1 MTTALVTFTL
11 AATLIVLLPG
21 PDTLIVM
28 RGILL
33 RGRRGAVRTA
43 AGVLTGLT
51 IWATAAV
58 IGLSALLRASHAG
71 YAALRIVGA
80 AYLVTLGVRAIV
92 SRGGGL
98 PAPEFAEAAAD
109 GSQDRDDPAS
119 GKRSGR
125 GGVLGTGYLAGL
137 MSDLLNPKVG
147 VFFVTFLP
155 GFVPHG
161 ESVGPT
167 TALFGA
173 IFVVET
179 GLYFAILL
187 MLVDRIARLMR
198 SPTARR
204 RLDRAT
210 GLVLVTFG
218 IRLATE
224 G

>member
-1 MTTALVTFTL
+1 MVAALVTFTL

-33 RGRRGAVRTA
+33 RGRSAALRTA

-71 YAALRIVGA
+71 YTAMKLAGA
-80 AYLVTLGVRAIV
+80 VYLVTLGVRALL
-92 SRGGGL
+92 SRDGGL
-98 PAPEFAEAAAD
+98 PVPEAPAATDAKP
-109 GSQDRDDPAS
+109 R
-119 GKRSGR
+119 R

-137 MSDLLNPKVG
+137 ASDLLNPKVG

-161 ESVGPT
+161 ASVSLT
-167 TALFGA
+167 TTLFGA
-173 IFVVET
+173 IFVLET
-179 GLYFAILL
+179 ALYFAILVLL
-187 MLVDRIARLMR
+187 MDRIVGLLR
-198 SPTARR
+198 SPVVRR
-204 RLDRAT
+204 RLNRLT

-218 IRLATE
+218 LRLATE
-224 G
+224 N

>member
-1 MTTALVTFTL
+1 MTFTL

-21 PDTLIVM
+21 PDTLVVI

-33 RGRRGAVRTA
+33 RGRRNAVQTA

-71 YAALRIVGA
+71 YTALRIAGA
-80 AYLVTLGVRAIV
+80 VYLVTLGTRALLN
-92 SRGGGL
+92 RGNAGI
-98 PAPEFAEAAAD
+98 PAPEFSKEAADAMQAGD
-109 GSQDRDDPAS
+109 KAASSKPA
-119 GKRSGR
+119 GR
-125 GGVLGTGYLAGL
+125 GGLLGTGYLAGL
-137 MSDLLNPKVG
+137 ASDLLNPKVG

-155 GFVPHG
+155 GFVPHD
-161 ESVGPT
+161 ESVGRT

-173 IFVVET
+173 IFVIET
-179 GLYFAILL
+179 GIYFAILL
-187 MLVDRIARLMR
+187 ILVDRTTRLMR

-204 RLDRAT
+204 HLDRAT